1 MYLFD
6 VAFNVERQVKK
17 KLEALKDV
25 ESIAR
30 GVSFVFPAQD
40 FLEKSVC
47 SITRSYK
54 EERVKEARENERLEH
69 CKNKC

>member
-1 MYLFD
+1 MYLLD
-6 VAFNVERQVKK
+6 VAFNVEWQVKEE
-17 KLEALKDV
+17 LEALKDV

-40 FLEKSVC
+40 LLEKSVC
-47 SITRSYK
+47 SITRSY
-54 EERVKEARENERLEH
+54 EVERVKEAGENERLEH